1 VRWKLGHGFYRR
13 LCLHRSSCAIEQYK
27 KLGLVCFFRFRS
39 RQTTSFT
46 QILFSQSHCPA
57 SMVTMRCYGNHSVD
71 IFDRAASYLTV
82 WSQNQRG
89 RNKMHRPI
97 TRVHIYILT
106 VTMDCVCKI
115 HGQGGEFVLRGLCS
129 TYSYHETI
137 PARKRPRCGAR
148 MHTRSKGRTVA
159 DLQYRGSTEEF
170 TRQERRPCVL
180 CDVRAWFR
188 GFVFLS
194 CSLLYHIIILLPHAT
209 LSISKVVGVPYS

>member
-148 MHTRSKGRTVA
+148 MHTRSKGRTGVYKTGEA
-159 DLQYRGSTEEF
+159 PMCLVRCA
-170 TRQERRPCVL
+170 CV
-180 CDVRAWFR
+180 VSWFR
-188 GFVFLS
+188 VPVLLS
-194 CSLLYHIIILLPHAT
+194 AISYHHPPPTRDVVYIQSGRSTLQLVIHLLI
-209 LSISKVVGVPYS
+209 